1 MLGLSGNIARKIM
14 FWSNYFGKGSAD
26 GGHGNEEIEHIES
39 YFTILAYMFCVTDY
53 FPWLRWIT
61 DFNGHERIIRNALRK
76 ARKHQD
82 PLIDERIQQWKDDE
96 KR

>member
-1 MLGLSGNIARKIM
+1 MYA
-14 FWSNYFGKGSAD
+14 
-26 GGHGNEEIEHIES
+26 
-39 YFTILAYMFCVTDY
+39 FCVTDY

-82 PLIDERIQQWKDDE
+82 PLIDERIQQWKDGVKTKIDDLLDVFI
-96 KR
+96 KLKYPQLTADHIKA